1 MNILEGCGK
10 TKVHPGIRFIPNYG
24 YVPIPFGPR
33 QQQPQESLG
42 QLPVCTPGLLLEIP
56 QGYFVQRMFLPA
68 PMFPLW
74 TTARYYQVQATLK
87 IYSGAKPNKVQHSP
101 PLEHFQ
107 HQSKSIAY
115 CFSCKVTLPI

>member
-1 MNILEGCGK
+1 MMNILEGCGK
-10 TKVHPGIRFIPNYG
+10 TKVPPGIRFIPNYG

-33 QQQPQESLG
+33 QQPQESLG
-42 QLPVCTPGLLLEIP
+42 QLSRLYPGLLLEIL
-56 QGYFVQRMFLPA
+56 QGYLVQRMFLPA
-68 PMFPLW
+68 PMFSLW
-74 TTARYYQVQATLK
+74 TTAHYYQVQATLK

-101 PLEHFQ
+101 PQEHFQ